1 MTARLILNAKTGQKV
16 GLGNGLRLICD
27 SRNGARYFEL
37 RKRVR
42 GKDYSWGVGSV
53 ETLTIPGCNKA
64 LSSARQQAN
73 KILDALASGADPSGI
88 GKSAKSGEILT
99 GRSPVRDV
107 AKQFVASKGQEW
119 SSETYRDRWLNSLEI
134 HCKWLMDSP
143 IADITLDNVIEAI
156 QPHWTVRTDTA
167 ERMARKLSRIFTY
180 AEVKKLRIGD
190 PADQKYLSH
199 VLPQKGK
206 IAPVKHREAMDYRD
220 CPALYKTLSGS
231 DTASAKALQWVMLS
245 ACRSAEGRK
254 MTWGEIDLEKQVWTM
269 HADRTK
275 QRRAFTAPITN
286 EMAKIIQWASPIQRS
301 EYVITLT
308 GTPLSDVAI
317 AKLLKRHTFQ
327 NNTVHGLRTSFRTW
341 CQETG
346 VEEVISE
353 YCLNHVVGSKV
364 RRAYARSDMLE
375 ERTRVM
381 TDWADFLTSGVG
393 N

>member
-1 MTARLILNAKTGQKV
+1 LTARLILTAKTGQKV

-53 ETLTIPGCNKA
+53 ETLTISGCNKA

-381 TDWADFLTSGVG
+381 TDWADFLTSGVC

>member
-1 MTARLILNAKTGQKV
+1 MTARQVLNAKAGQKV
-16 GLGNGLRLICD
+16 GLGNGLRLVCD
-27 SRNGARYFEL
+27 KRNDGRYFEL

-42 GKDYSWGVGSV
+42 GKDYSWGVGNV
-53 ETLTIPGCNKA
+53 ETLTIAGCNKA
-64 LSSARQQAN
+64 LSSARQQAD
-73 KILDALASGADPSGI
+73 KILEALASGADPAGI
-88 GKSAKSGEILT
+88 GKSAKSGEVLT

-119 SSETYRDRWLNSLEI
+119 SSAEYRNRWLNSLEI

-143 IADITLDNVIEAI
+143 IADVTLDNVIAAI
-156 QPHWTVRTDTA
+156 KPHWAVRTDTA

-180 AEVKKLRIGD
+180 AEVLKLRTGD

-206 IAPVKHREAMDYRD
+206 VAPVKHREAMDYRD
-220 CPALYKTLSGS
+220 CPALFCKLSES

-254 MTWGEIDLEKQVWTM
+254 MTWNEVDLERRVWTM
-269 HADRTK
+269 EAGRTK
-275 QRRAFTAPITN
+275 QRREFSVPITS
-286 EMAKIIQWASPIQRS
+286 EMSKIIEWASTIRCSQF
-301 EYVITLT
+301 VITLT

-317 AKLLKRHTFQ
+317 AKTLKRHTFQ
-327 NNTVHGLRTSFRTW
+327 SNTVHGLRTSFRTW
-341 CQETG
+341 CQDTG
-346 VEEVISE
+346 VEEVVAE

-375 ERTRVM
+375 ERMRVM
-381 TDWADFLTSGVG
+381 TDWADFLTSSS
-393 N
+393 

>member
-1 MTARLILNAKTGQKV
+1 MTARQVLNAKAGQKV
-16 GLGNGLRLICD
+16 GLGNGLRLVCD
-27 SRNGARYFEL
+27 KRNDGRYFEL

-42 GKDYSWGVGSV
+42 GKDYSWGVGNV
-53 ETLTIPGCNKA
+53 ETLTIAGCNKA

-73 KILDALASGADPSGI
+73 KILEALASGADPAGI
-88 GKSAKSGEILT
+88 GKSAKSGEVLT

-119 SSETYRDRWLNSLEI
+119 SSEAYRNRWLNSLEI

-143 IADITLDNVIEAI
+143 IADVTLDNVIAAI
-156 QPHWTVRTDTA
+156 KPHWAVRTDTA

-180 AEVKKLRIGD
+180 AEVLKLRTGD

-206 IAPVKHREAMDYRD
+206 VAPVKHREAMDYRD
-220 CPALYKTLSGS
+220 CPALFSKLSES

-254 MTWGEIDLEKQVWTM
+254 MTWDEIDLGTRVWTM
-269 HADRTK
+269 EAGRTK
-275 QRRAFTAPITN
+275 QRREFSAPITS
-286 EMAKIIQWASPIQRS
+286 EMAKIIEWASPIRCSQF
-301 EYVITLT
+301 VITLT

-317 AKLLKRHTFQ
+317 AKTLKRHTFQ
-327 NNTVHGLRTSFRTW
+327 SNTVHGLRTSFRTW
-341 CQETG
+341 CQDTG
-346 VEEVISE
+346 VEEVVAE

-375 ERTRVM
+375 ERMRVM
-381 TDWADFLTSGVG
+381 TDWADFLTSSS
-393 N
+393 

>member
-1 MTARLILNAKTGQKV
+1 MTARSILNAKAGQKV
-16 GLGNGLRLICD
+16 GLGNGLRFICD
-27 SRNGARYFEL
+27 ARNGARYFEL
-37 RKRVR
+37 RKRIR
-42 GKDYSWGVGSV
+42 GKDYSWGVGNV

-167 ERMARKLSRIFTY
+167 ERMARKLSRIFTF

-206 IAPVKHREAMDYRD
+206 IAPVKHREAMDYHD
-220 CPALYKTLSGS
+220 CPTLYKRLSET

-254 MTWGEIDLEKQVWTM
+254 MTWAEIDLGKQVWTM
-269 HADRTK
+269 HAGRTK
-275 QRRAFTAPITN
+275 QRRAFTVPITN
-286 EMAKIIQWASPIQRS
+286 EMAKIIQWASPIRRS
-301 EYVITLT
+301 EFVITLT

-317 AKLLKRHTFQ
+317 AKLLKRYTFQ
-327 NNTVHGLRTSFRTW
+327 CNTVHGLRTSFRTW

-353 YCLNHVVGSKV
+353 YCLNHVVGTKV

-375 ERTRVM
+375 ERARVM
-381 TDWADFLTSGVG
+381 TNWADFLTSDMSS
-393 N
+393 